1 MIVHYGVDDIRL
13 EKPFV
18 TIGSFD
24 GVHRGHVHILNAL
37 RSVAAMQGAIATVI
51 TFDPHPRRV
60 LNPTEPPVKILTSI
74 AEKLELL
81 EQVGVEHLIIL
92 PFTRELAELDYRDFV
107 TELLIKQI
115 GMAGLVVGYDHR
127 FGKNREGDF
136 EKLKTLSLELGFY
149 LEQGTPF
156 SEKEVNISST
166 KIRKALV
173 DGDVVTAREYL
184 GYNYSCRGRVV
195 KGFSNGRAIGFPTA
209 NIELDDSNKLLP
221 STGVYAVIA
230 ECKGIRYKGMLDI
243 GVRPTFH
250 SNGFLSVEANLF
262 GLQQEIY
269 GNELRLEFIAK
280 MRDERKFDTPDE
292 LVVQLHKDKQ
302 EAELILS
309 SY

>member
-230 ECKGIRYKGMLDI
+230 ECNGIRYKGMLDI